1 MSWLSTIT
9 DALFFY
15 MIDANKRDCVGKKL
29 AMSSGWKF
37 YIRQTLRGEQVQKTT
52 GFQNIKISMN

>member
-15 MIDANKRDCVGKKL
+15 MIDANKRDCVGKNL

-37 YIRQTLRGEQVQKTT
+37 YIRQTLRG
-52 GFQNIKISMN
+52 

>member
-15 MIDANKRDCVGKKL
+15 MIDANKRDCVGKNL

-37 YIRQTLRGEQVQKTT
+37 YIHQTLRG
-52 GFQNIKISMN
+52 